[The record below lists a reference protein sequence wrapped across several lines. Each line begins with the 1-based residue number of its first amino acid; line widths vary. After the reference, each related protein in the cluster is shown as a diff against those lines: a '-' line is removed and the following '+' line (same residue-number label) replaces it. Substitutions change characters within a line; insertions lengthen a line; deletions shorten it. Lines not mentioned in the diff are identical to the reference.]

1 MSHDV
6 VVVGGGVSGLTCAVT
21 LQRAGLDVVV
31 LEADAVAG
39 GNVRT
44 TSLDGFRVERG
55 PHTFMGSADHVFDLA
70 EAAGVAGE
78 IVPTDPRANDRF
90 IVRGGHMH
98 AAPSGAISFMTTR
111 LLSFGAKL
119 TLATEPFRSGKQHP
133 DDTAAVFFTR
143 RFGREAGRVLA
154 GAFINGVYAGD
165 PTTLSA
171 RAAFPRFWGFERDHG
186 SMVRG
191 SFHHQRARA
200 RARKATGKPR
210 RTGLFSFSGGLGRLT
225 EGLAAT
231 LGGRCLTG
239 HEAAAVA
246 SENGGF
252 AVRAGHEIFMAPTV
266 VVATPP
272 AEAAR
277 LLGGVLPEAA
287 ALVSATPMA
296 PVAVVHL
303 GFGSGYPAVPDGFGF
318 LAPRGEGPR
327 CLGILF
333 ASRLFNDRAPA
344 GGDLLTA
351 FVGGVLDRGAMDL
364 DDQELTRIVLDDLGT
379 LVGPPPRPDR
389 VLVARYPYAIPQLVV
404 GHAERMERLSGLLAT
419 RPGLVLAGNYL
430 RGVGLKDAV
439 ASGLAAA
446 EQILAR
452 RGKESRS

>member
-1 MSHDV
+1 MAHDV

-21 LQRAGLDVVV
+21 LLREGLDVVV
-31 LEADAVAG
+31 LEADTVAG

-44 TSLDGFRVERG
+44 LALDGYRVERG

-70 EAAGVAGE
+70 EAAGLSDQ

-90 IVRGGHMH
+90 IVRGGRMH
-98 AAPSGAISFMTTR
+98 AAPTGPLSFLSTR
-111 LLSFGAKL
+111 LLSLEAKL
-119 TLATEPFRSGKQHP
+119 TLATEPFRPARQHP

-171 RAAFPRFWGFERDHG
+171 RAAFPLFWGFERDHG
-186 SMVRG
+186 SMIRG
-191 SFHHQRARA
+191 TFHHQRARA
-200 RARKATGKPR
+200 KARAATGKPR
-210 RTGLFSFSGGLGRLT
+210 RRGLFSFAGGLGRLT
-225 EGLAAT
+225 EALAAR
-231 LGGRCLTG
+231 LGERCLTG
-239 HEAAAVA
+239 REVLAVWR
-246 SENGGF
+246 ENGTF
-252 AVRAGHEIFMAPTV
+252 TVRAADGVLAARRV

-272 AEAAR
+272 EQAAR
-277 LLGGVLPEAA
+277 LLRDVLPEAG
-287 ALVSATPMA
+287 ALVAATPMA

-303 GFGSGYPAVPDGFGF
+303 GFSKLCPGVPDGFGF
-318 LAPRGEGPR
+318 LAPRGEGVR

-333 ASRLFNDRAPA
+333 ASRLFNDRAPV

-351 FVGGVLDRGAMDL
+351 FLGGVLDRQALDL
-364 DDQELTRIVLDDLGT
+364 EDAELARIVLDDLGR

-389 VLVARYPYAIPQLVV
+389 VLVTRYPHAIPQLVV
-404 GHAERMERLSGLLAT
+404 GHAERMDALQGHLAS

-439 ASGLAAA
+439 ASGLSAA
-446 EQILAR
+446 QQVLAATSQ
-452 RGKESRS
+452 ESMP